1 MRNVTKYLTYRSFC
15 IVLLIDGKIDEGDEM
30 AVAAAAA
37 AAAPDIVRSIWT
49 YATGS
54 IICVCQIVLAGSD
67 VCSGGIIKFVVVVA
81 AVVIMDDND
90 EKGADEIADMLD
102 PEYMVVIAVDP
113 LANMAAAAA
122 SFSFCRLANF
132 RTIASSRLPQP
143 SRLRRL

>member
-1 MRNVTKYLTYRSFC
+1 MIKYLTYRSFC

-37 AAAPDIVRSIWT
+37 AAAPDIVRSILT

-54 IICVCQIVLAGSD
+54 IICVCQIVLAGGD
-67 VCSGGIIKFVVVVA
+67 NCSGGTTRLVVVV
-81 AVVIMDDND
+81 VMDDD
-90 EKGADEIADMLD
+90 EEDADEIVDVAD
-102 PEYMVVIAVDP
+102 PEHMDIPVDP

-132 RTIASSRLPQP
+132 RTIASRRFPQP